1 MDVTTI
7 PARLFEIVSG
17 GELDELDTLL
27 HPEFVSYGAAGEAID
42 GNGLRAVI
50 VEFRTAFPDLDVA
63 ALDIV
68 TDGTRVGWRVDGHGT
83 HTGPFMGIPATGRR
97 VRLTGVDL
105 AVVEDGRI
113 RTHWSGED
121 LAGVLMQ
128 IGALAA
134 PAPA

>member
-1 MDVTTI
+1 MDATTL
-7 PARLFEIVSG
+7 PVRLFQIVSS
-17 GELDELDTLL
+17 GELDELDALL
-27 HPEFVSYGAAGEAID
+27 HPGFVSYGTAGEPVDAD
-42 GNGLRAVI
+42 GLRGMI

-63 ALDIV
+63 ALDVV
-68 TDGTRVGWRVDGHGT
+68 TDGDRVAWRVDGYGT
-83 HTGPFMGIPATGRR
+83 HAGPFMGIPATGRR
-97 VRLTGVDL
+97 VRLIGVDL
-105 AVVEDGRI
+105 AAVEDGRI